1 MSDYEMRNFGFVT
14 LDASVQCVITG
25 GDSEYGVLGDIIQDL
40 LNGLASK
47 MGKAGFLVAMLAKNI
62 DSFIDGFRDGWN
74 K

>member
-1 MSDYEMRNFGFVT
+1 MRNFGFVT
-14 LDASVQCVITG
+14 LDASAQCVITG

-62 DSFIDGFRDGWN
+62 DSFLDGFRDGWN

>member
-62 DSFIDGFRDGWN
+62 DSFIDGFKDGWN

>member
-1 MSDYEMRNFGFVT
+1 MRNFGFVT

-62 DSFIDGFRDGWN
+62 DSFIDGFKDGWN

>member
-62 DSFIDGFRDGWN
+62 DSFLDGFRDGWN